1 MPDLRFGLEDDVSVT
16 ELRELDRWQSR
27 LAKAGKLRVQRRGE
41 VVGVL
46 LSPAE
51 WNAVKAQ
58 IEDGRDR
65 GVVASRTGGEVLTG
79 KKLRSSL
86 ERELKKAKLL

>member
-1 MPDLRFGLEDDVSVT
+1 MSDLRFDLEDDVSVT

-65 GVVASRTGGEVLTG
+65 AIVASRNDGELLSG
-79 KKLRSSL
+79 KKLQIAL
-86 ERELKKAKLL
+86 ERELKKARLL